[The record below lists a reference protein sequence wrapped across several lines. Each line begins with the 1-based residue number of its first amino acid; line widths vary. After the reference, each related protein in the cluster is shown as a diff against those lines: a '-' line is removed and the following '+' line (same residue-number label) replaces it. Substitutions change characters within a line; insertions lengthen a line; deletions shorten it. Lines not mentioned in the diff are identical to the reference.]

1 MPSKKAKPKKSKKMT
16 KNKVKHYPVVRSAEL
31 AGTLENTALRILQ
44 VDRELS
50 KLNRRL
56 YRMGRY
62 YQTKI
67 DMRPT
72 QAGLY
77 EVYTLRDDWA
87 VQKAFQMAYD
97 NYVKNVSDEKGQMS
111 KVQQARWNDFK
122 VNHGLTGALL
132 LSKLHAPDTT
142 ALIMT
147 QGEFELANVVD
158 AAGTTRT
165 FTWSP
170 TPSGSE
176 YSILNE
182 YEKSADT
189 QPTPSAVATVGPY
202 EDIDAD
208 TDAATYDH
216 LEQDGNNPPYVVNN
230 VNEDRPLVRVATLGV
245 DPTGGQR
252 LSTGFFTAPCGIVVI
267 VGPSTSW
274 SSDLMT
280 MTVKAGDY
288 KGVHAPSMLE

>member
-1 MPSKKAKPKKSKKMT
+1 MASKKSTSKKKTT
-16 KNKVKHYPVVRSAEL
+16 KATHYAVVRSAEL
-31 AGTLENTALRILQ
+31 SGTVENTALRILQ

-72 QAGLY
+72 GDGLY
-77 EVYTLRDDWA
+77 EVYALRDDWA
-87 VQKAFQMAYD
+87 VQKGFQMAYAQ
-97 NYVKNVSDEKGQMS
+97 YVKNVSDEKANMS
-111 KVQQARWNDFK
+111 KSQLARWADFK
-122 VNHGLTGALL
+122 VGTGASGALL
-132 LSKLHAPDTT
+132 LSKLHDPTGAASILTN
-142 ALIMT
+142 
-147 QGEFELANVVD
+147 GEFSLANVVD
-158 AAGTTRT
+158 QAGTTRT

-170 TPSGSE
+170 APAATE

-182 YEKSADT
+182 YDRAGDAQDT
-189 QPTPSAVATVGPY
+189 PDNLAAPGPY

-216 LEQDGNNPPYVVNN
+216 LEQDGNQPPYDRNTVNQAS
-230 VNEDRPLVRVATLGV
+230 PFVRVATLGASAGV
-245 DPTGGQR
+245 QR
-252 LSTGFFTAPCGIVVI
+252 LSTGFFTAPCGIVLI
-267 VGPSTSW
+267 VGPNASW
-274 SSDLMT
+274 NSDLMT
-280 MTVKAGDY
+280 MTVKSGDY

>member
-1 MPSKKAKPKKSKKMT
+1 MASKKSNPKT
-16 KNKVKHYPVVRSAEL
+16 KHYPVVRSAEL
-31 AGTLENTALRILQ
+31 SGTVENTALRILQ

-62 YQTKI
+62 YQAKI

-72 QAGLY
+72 GDGAY
-77 EVYTLRDDWA
+77 EVYALRDDWA

-97 NYVKNVSDEKGQMS
+97 QYVKNVSDEKANMS
-111 KVQQARWNDFK
+111 KTQLARWADFK
-122 VNHGLTGALL
+122 VATGATGALL
-132 LSKLHAPDTT
+132 LSKLHDPTGAASILTN
-142 ALIMT
+142 
-147 QGEFELANVVD
+147 GEFSLANVVD
-158 AAGTTRT
+158 QAGTTRT

-170 TPSGSE
+170 APAATE

-182 YEKSADT
+182 YDRAGDAQDT
-189 QPTPSAVATVGPY
+189 PDNLAAPGPY

-216 LEQDGNNPPYVVNN
+216 LEQDGNQPPYDRNTVNQAS
-230 VNEDRPLVRVATLGV
+230 PFVRVATLGAAAGV
-245 DPTGGQR
+245 QR
-252 LSTGFFTAPCGIVVI
+252 LSTGFFTAPCGIVLI
-267 VGPSTSW
+267 VGPNASW
-274 SSDLMT
+274 NSDLMT
-280 MTVKAGDY
+280 MTVKSGDY